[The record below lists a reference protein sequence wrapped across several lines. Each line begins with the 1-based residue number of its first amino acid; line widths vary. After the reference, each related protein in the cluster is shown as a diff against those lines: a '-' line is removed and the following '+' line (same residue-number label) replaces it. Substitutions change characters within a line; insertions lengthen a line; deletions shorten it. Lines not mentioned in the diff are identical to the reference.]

1 MNGEKE
7 GLENG
12 EEEEEEEQIFY
23 DKAKSFF
30 DNISCESIDRAKG
43 YVIRGINNS
52 IDIPVCMPIIVI
64 LLHTTELGLVAV
76 FTYL

>member
-12 EEEEEEEQIFY
+12 EEEEEEEHVFY

-43 YVIRGINNS
+43 LVYRSFVMRKSVYVGGKRN
-52 IDIPVCMPIIVI
+52 D
-64 LLHTTELGLVAV
+64 V
-76 FTYL
+76 FRF